1 MNAGRLIV
9 NYGYRLGDTVNRIVD
24 WKQGM
29 WSDRD
34 WEFIVSIQGKSV
46 SVQDYFTLRGQIIK
60 Y

>member
-29 WSDRD
+29 WSDTGLG
-34 WEFIVSIQGKSV
+34 V
-46 SVQDYFTLRGQIIK
+46 YC
-60 Y
+60 